1 MKLSIIICLYNTK
14 REYVKSALSS
24 ITKSTLNKEDY
35 EILVIDDGS
44 TEDYTQLMS
53 FYKAT
58 YVKTENR
65 GHLASRLFGLT
76 IAKGDYVAFCDSD
89 DTVSFNYHA
98 PMLDEAIQNNCDIV
112 INDWAFH
119 SKNGKAYPK
128 EDITI
133 KNDITL
139 ENDQILDYFTGAQG
153 KFHSLFVLWNKVYKK
168 SLLLKAKKE
177 LEKTD
182 AIMERMGYSEDAL
195 LNFFA
200 YKNAKKLSNIHTG
213 YYFYRIHE
221 EQSTA
226 IDDCEARLKS
236 QIKSMA
242 KTVRLMKAELTDSKQ
257 ISDIEEWGKLM
268 SRVQYT
274 TAKSL
279 ELPKLY
285 DTIKE
290 SYGVD
295 TLEVSKPRDEV
306 GYIANGLLGD
316 NFDVVDGMLYDISKR
331 KDKTIFVNYDMK
343 DPYVSGSVDY
353 MCIKMNKSIRY
364 FAKAPI
370 AIPKR
375 KVSLTQKIFHSK
387 LAYSVGL
394 RLFKKGSKIR
404 RRLKEKL

>member
-14 REYVKSALSS
+14 REYLKNCLSS
-24 ITKSTLNKEDY
+24 ITKSTLNKSDY

-44 TEDYTQLMS
+44 TEDYSQLIEY
-53 FYKAT
+53 YKPT
-58 YVKTENR
+58 YVKTDNR
-65 GHLASRLFGLT
+65 GHLASRLYGLML
-76 IAKGDYVAFCDSD
+76 AKGEYVAFCDSD
-89 DTVSFNYHA
+89 DTVSVNYHA
-98 PMLDEAIQNNCDIV
+98 PMLKKAIEENCDIV

-128 EDITI
+128 DDITI
-133 KNDITL
+133 KNDISL
-139 ENDQILDYFTGAQG
+139 ANEEIINYFANTQG
-153 KFHSLFVLWNKVYKK
+153 KYHSLFVLWNKVYKK
-168 SLLLKAKKE
+168 SLLLKAKAE

-182 AIMERMGYSEDAL
+182 AIMERMGYSEDTL

-213 YYFYRIHE
+213 YYFYRVHD
-221 EQSTA
+221 EQSSYV
-226 IDDCEARLKS
+226 DNCEKRLLS

-242 KTVRLMKAELTDSKQ
+242 KTIKLMKENASSQLQEG
-257 ISDIEEWGKLM
+257 IVAWGKLM

-279 ELPKLY
+279 ELPQLESV
-285 DTIKE
+285 IKE
-290 SYGVD
+290 AYGVD
-295 TLEVSKPRDEV
+295 TLEISRPCDEV
-306 GYIANGLLGD
+306 GYIANGLLGA

-331 KDKTIFVNYDMK
+331 SGEVSVNYDK
-343 DPYVSGSVDY
+343 NDTYVAGVIDY
-353 MCIKMNKSIRY
+353 MNTQMGKNIKQDKN
-364 FAKAPI
+364 AQV

-404 RRLKEKL
+404 RKLKNKL

>member
-14 REYVKSALSS
+14 REYVKKCLSS
-24 ITKSTLNKEDY
+24 ITKSTLSKEDY

-44 TEDYTQLMS
+44 TEDYSQLIEY
-53 FYKAT
+53 YKPT

-65 GHLASRLFGLT
+65 GHLASRLYGLM

-89 DTVSFNYHA
+89 DTVSVNYHA
-98 PMLDEAIQNNCDIV
+98 PMLKKAIEENCGIV

-139 ENDQILDYFTGAQG
+139 ENEDILNYLTNAQG
-153 KFHSLFVLWNKVYKK
+153 KYHSLFVLWNKVYKK
-168 SLLLKAKKE
+168 SVLLSAKRD

-213 YYFYRIHE
+213 YYFYRIHD
-221 EQSTA
+221 EQSTLVA
-226 IDDCEARLKS
+226 DCEKRLES

-242 KTVRLMKAELTDSKQ
+242 KTINTMKQNATKDQKTG
-257 ISDIEEWGKLM
+257 IDEWGKLM

-279 ELPKLY
+279 ELPQLESV
-285 DTIKE
+285 IKE
-290 SYGVD
+290 AYLVD
-295 TLEVSKPRDEV
+295 CLEISRPCDEV

-316 NFDVVDGMLYDISKR
+316 SFDVVDGMLYDISKR
-331 KDKTIFVNYDMK
+331 SGEVSVNYDKK
-343 DPYVSGSVDY
+343 DTYVASVIDY
-353 MCIKMNKSIRY
+353 MNTQMGKNIKLDK
-364 FAKAPI
+364 KADI
-370 AIPKR
+370 SIPKR
-375 KVSLTQKIFHSK
+375 KVSLTQKLFHSK

-404 RRLKEKL
+404 RKLKAKL